1 MSISISQR
9 NNTLLKYFISVLLA
23 LGSGYLIAHNGI
35 SMAGALIGFP
45 IVIGYFILFLH
56 YPKLGLYT
64 VLVISFI
71 LPILGR
77 YVPTGIPYGL
87 SVDILLV
94 LSFVIL
100 ALKHWKKV
108 DLSLAANEVM
118 LLLGLWMLYI
128 ILQIFNPLAY
138 SFMAWFYTMR
148 GIALYQLLVFGLC
161 FAIFNSKRDW
171 NLFLQF
177 WLWLS
182 ILAIIWAIKQKFL
195 GVSAAEQRWL
205 DDGNAKTHVLFGK
218 LRIFSYYYDA
228 GTFGAAMG
236 QICILCLILFLG
248 PYSKWRKS
256 FYMIVGILSFY
267 ALMLSGTRGA
277 LAVPGIGGIVYLI
290 MSKNI
295 RMLLIGS
302 GVLLAGFIFLKY
314 TTVGNSVYEINRLRT
329 ALDPND
335 ASLNVRLRN
344 RALLTEY
351 LRDKPFGGGLGTTG
365 SWGQRFSPG
374 TWLANFEPDGLYT
387 RIRAETGLVGRI
399 FYVCMWTFFLV
410 RGIGFVWNFED
421 EERRNI
427 AMAILAGYAGMLVA
441 NYGNPVM
448 TQFPISM
455 TTFIAVAFV
464 YSMRYWNEQG
474 EVELPDRPTPRLA
487 RKPD

>member
-1 MSISISQR
+1 MNIAISQR
-9 NNTLLKYFISVLLA
+9 GSNLIKYFICVLLA
-23 LGSGYLIAHNGI
+23 LGSGYLIGNKGI
-35 SMAGALIGFP
+35 TMAAGLITFP
-45 IVIGYFILFLH
+45 IVITYFIVFLH
-56 YPKLGLYT
+56 YPKLGLYS

-77 YVPTGIPYGL
+77 YVPTGVPYGL

-94 LSFVIL
+94 LSYLIL
-100 ALKHWKKV
+100 VLRNWKKI
-108 DLSLAANEVM
+108 DLSLASNEVM
-118 LLLGLWMLYI
+118 LLMGLWMLYI

-148 GIALYQLLVFGLC
+148 GIALYQLLIFGLC
-161 FAIFNSKRDW
+161 FSIFNSKKDW
-171 NLFLQF
+171 NRFLQI

-182 ILAIIWAIKQKFL
+182 ILGIVWALKQKYI

-218 LRIFSYYYDA
+218 LRVFSYYYDA

-236 QICILCLILFLG
+236 QVSILALILFLG
-248 PYSKWRKS
+248 PYSKARKA
-256 FYMIVGILSFY
+256 FFLIVGLLSFY

-277 LAVPGIGGIVYLI
+277 LAVPGIGGITYLI
-290 MSKNI
+290 MSKNMK
-295 RMLLIGS
+295 MLVIGS
-302 GVLLAGFIFLKY
+302 GVLLAGFVFLKY
-314 TTVGNSVYEINRLRT
+314 STVGNAVYEINRLRT

-351 LRDKPFGGGLGTTG
+351 LKGKPFGGGLGTTG

-387 RIRAETGLVGRI
+387 RIRAETGLVGRV
-399 FYVCMWTFFLV
+399 FYVCMWTFLLV
-410 RGIGFVWNFED
+410 RGIGFVWTTKD
-421 EERRNI
+421 EEQRNI
-427 AMAILAGYAGMLVA
+427 SMAILAGYAGMLVA
-441 NYGNPVM
+441 NYGNPVL
-448 TQFPISM
+448 TQFPIST

-464 YSMRYWNEQG
+464 YSMRYWNEEG
-474 EVELPDRPTPRLA
+474 EVELPDRPTPKLA